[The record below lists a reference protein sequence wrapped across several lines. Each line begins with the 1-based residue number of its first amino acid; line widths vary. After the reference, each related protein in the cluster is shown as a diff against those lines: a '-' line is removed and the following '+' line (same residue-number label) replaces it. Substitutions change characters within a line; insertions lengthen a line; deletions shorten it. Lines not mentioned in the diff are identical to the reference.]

1 MLITALYVCM
11 YVCICDYV
19 NICMSCAA
27 MYIAPQSLGLLLHK
41 NRIQIKFSYLIHK
54 DKGHT
59 KHADAISSKHKNN

>member
-41 NRIQIKFSYLIHK
+41 NRIQIKFSYLILSYDDNH
-54 DKGHT
+54 DVT
-59 KHADAISSKHKNN
+59 DMAY